1 MKLAFIVPWY
11 GPQATGGAETA
22 VRHAAEAL
30 YHRAGLD
37 VEVLTTCSREFN
49 SDWGVDELLEGLD
62 EVNGVPVRRFPV
74 RPRDTRLFDPINA
87 RLMADQPIT
96 AGEERV
102 FIREMINS
110 EALCEFV
117 RTHSEEYFFFFTPY
131 MFGTTYEGSAIAPD
145 RSALIPALHDERY
158 AYLGIYAAMFRRVR
172 GVVFH
177 SRAEMELGR
186 RLYVMRPGAAA
197 VIPAG
202 IEARG
207 EGDGGRFR
215 ARHGLGDYLLYVG
228 RKEAGKNLPLLL
240 DFFAQYRK
248 RVASDLKLVLLGK
261 GPITAPADLRN
272 AVLDLGFVPEQEKWD
287 AYAGALALCQPS
299 VHESFSLVMMEA
311 WLAGTPSLVHGR
323 CAVTREYCAESNGGL
338 YFVDKAEFAA
348 AIDLLVQQPAV
359 GAALGR
365 QGREYV
371 RRHFTWDVVIARYLD
386 SLRRWGVEPADLRR
400 PGAPPVHVVRARPAA
415 AVHQLVAAFRPGDAI
430 SNYALVLRGVFR
442 SWGLDSEIFAPDV
455 SPDAA
460 GILPLRALAGRTAPD
475 DVLVYH
481 HSIYSA
487 AAETYVDAHARRVLV
502 YHNITP
508 PEYFAGSN
516 RLLEGLVLRGRAWL
530 PMLIRA
536 SHRIFADSNF
546 NAEELRGRSATC
558 HVVPLLIDFSRL
570 ADLAPDE
577 GVLHRYADGRTNLLF
592 VGRVVGNKRQ
602 EDVVR
607 VFRAYRA
614 LNPRSRLLLVGSC
627 EDDGGAYAERV
638 RDQVA
643 QYELT
648 DSVELTGRVSDAQL
662 VAFYRTARAFV
673 CMSEHEGFC
682 IPLVE
687 AMYFGVPVV
696 AYAAAAVPETLGGG
710 GVLID
715 HKDYRAIA
723 RVIDRLVRD
732 EELRGQVVEAQRRR
746 LKDFAPETVVATLK
760 LHFEDLLKGTA

>member
-1 MKLAFIVPWY
+1 MKLAFVVPWY

-22 VRHAAEAL
+22 VRHTAEAL

-49 SDWGVDELLEGLD
+49 SDWGVDELPEGLD

-87 RLMADQPIT
+87 RLMANQPIT
-96 AGEERV
+96 AEEERV

-110 EALCEFV
+110 DALCEFI
-117 RTHSEEYFFFFTPY
+117 RSHSEAYFFFFTPY

-145 RSALIPALHDERY
+145 RSALIPALHDESY
-158 AYLGIYAAMFRRVR
+158 AQLGVYAAMFCRVR

-177 SRAEMELGR
+177 SRAERELGR
-186 RLYVMRPGAAA
+186 RLYVMRPGAAT
-197 VIPAG
+197 VIPPAV
-202 IEARG
+202 EARG
-207 EGDGGRFR
+207 EGDGDRFR
-215 ARHGLGDYLLYVG
+215 VRHGLGDYLLYVG

-240 DFFAQYRK
+240 DFFARYRK
-248 RVASDLKLVLLGK
+248 RAASDVKLVLLGK
-261 GPITAPADLRN
+261 GPIAAPAELRD
-272 AVLDLGFVPEQEKWD
+272 AVLDLGFVPEQDKWD

-311 WLAGTPSLVHGR
+311 WLTGTPSLVHGR
-323 CAVTREYCAESNGGL
+323 CAVTREHCVESNGGL
-338 YFVDKAEFAA
+338 YFVNEGEFAA
-348 AIDLLVQQPAV
+348 AIDILVQQPA
-359 GAALGR
+359 ARASLGR

-386 SLRRWGVEPADLRR
+386 GLKRWEVEPSDLRR
-400 PGAPPVHVVRARPAA
+400 PGASTVHVVQARPAA
-415 AVHQLVAAFRPGDAI
+415 AVHQLIASFRPGDAI

-442 SWGLDSEIFAPDV
+442 SWRLDSEIFAADL
-455 SPDAA
+455 SPDA
-460 GILPLRALAGRTAPD
+460 GRILSLRALAARTAPD

-487 AAETYVDAHARRVLV
+487 AAETYVDTHARRVLA

-536 SHRIFADSNF
+536 SHRIFADSSF
-546 NAEELRGRSATC
+546 NAEELRERGATC
-558 HVVPLLIDFSRL
+558 HVVPLLIDFRRL
-570 ADLAPDE
+570 ADLAPDDA
-577 GVLHRYADGRTNLLF
+577 VLRRYADGRTNLLF

-607 VFRAYRA
+607 AFRAYRA
-614 LNPRSRLLLVGSC
+614 LNPHSRLVLVGSC

-643 QYELT
+643 RYELG
-648 DSVELTGRVSDAQL
+648 DSVELTGTVSDAQL
-662 VAFYRTARAFV
+662 AAFYRTARVFV

-682 IPLVE
+682 VPLVE
-687 AMYFGVPVV
+687 AMHFGVPVV
-696 AYAAAAVPETLGGG
+696 AYAAAAVPETLGDG
-710 GVLID
+710 GVLVD

-723 RVIDRLVRD
+723 RLIDRLVRD
-732 EELRGQVVEAQRRR
+732 EELRGQVMEAQLRR
-746 LKDFAPETVVATLK
+746 LKDFAPEAVGATLK
-760 LHFEDLLKGTA
+760 LHLEDLLNGTA